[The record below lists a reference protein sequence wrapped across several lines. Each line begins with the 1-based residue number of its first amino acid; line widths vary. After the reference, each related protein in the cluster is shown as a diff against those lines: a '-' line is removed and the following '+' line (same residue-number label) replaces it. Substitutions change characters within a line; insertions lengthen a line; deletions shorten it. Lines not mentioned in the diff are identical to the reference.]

1 MPGGGKRSIIA
12 VFPSNRPY
20 ESVKPVS
27 PRPLRTLAGLAP
39 LALALGFIALPLLRA
54 LRVEAIFGP
63 NADCGGCMLR
73 SSLGHDAWLSALGLI
88 LLAASALSRAF
99 PLRLGFLLA
108 TTVLLLLMAADFAV
122 LSLLNARL
130 YLLDVFKFG
139 AEWQATLD
147 FARALLRANPVL
159 VPAAAIA
166 SLVVLVSL
174 LRPHPPQPRLGR
186 GFGLGAAGLVALALP
201 LSLAAPTHVNGDAFL
216 NLWQLH
222 RDQGVSR
229 SYSPGFVAALAERHR
244 DPPLRCE
251 AGQSRRPNVVLV
263 LWESLSMY
271 HSGLG
276 TAETSLVPEFDA
288 IARANAWFSAFHANG
303 FTTDHG
309 MIALLAGEYPV
320 PQVGRYASLQ
330 AFAGFG
336 QGERSIAR
344 QLRRSGYWSGFFTTG
359 DLGFLDKPA
368 WLGEIGFD
376 HWEGH
381 EHPFYAGMPR
391 GPFGAADDD
400 ALYRRVLQ
408 WQRQEAHSPYLAVL
422 LTVESHPPF
431 VHRSSGRLD
440 ESATF
445 VDADRAFGAF
455 YRALQADGFFEDG
468 ILIVLG
474 DHRSMTPL
482 RPQEQ
487 ARYDQSALAL
497 TPMLVAGAS
506 GLPAGEIRERFQQT
520 DLLPSLL
527 QLVQDEACHRA
538 DQGRFLRPDPQP
550 PAFVLHARG
559 DQRSR
564 IDLHHAGGSGALI
577 LRGDDS
583 AWTGTPPPD
592 ADAVADFLHAER
604 IRRGRL
610 ESDIPAIL
618 KLMGRE

>member
-1 MPGGGKRSIIA
+1 VIPLR
-12 VFPSNRPY
+12 
-20 ESVKPVS
+20 
-27 PRPLRTLAGLAP
+27 PRPLQALSSLAP
-39 LALALGFIALPLLRA
+39 LALALALLALPVLRA
-54 LRVEAIFGP
+54 LQVEAIFGP
-63 NADCGGCMLR
+63 NADCDGCMLR
-73 SSLGHDAWLSALGLI
+73 SSLGHDAWLSALGLG
-88 LLAASALSRAF
+88 LLAAAMFARRF
-99 PLRLGFLLA
+99 VLRLAGLLA
-108 TTVLLLLMAADFAV
+108 TTALLLLMAADFAI

-147 FARALLRANPVL
+147 FARALLRAHPVL
-159 VPAAAIA
+159 LPAAAIA
-166 SLVVLVSL
+166 AAAVLLAL
-174 LRPHPPQPRLGR
+174 LRPQPPQPRLGR
-186 GFGLGAAGLVALALP
+186 SLAAVALLSTALALP

-229 SYSPGFVAALAERHR
+229 NYSPGFITALAKRHR
-244 DPPLRCE
+244 APPMTCE

-276 TAETSLVPEFDA
+276 TAESSLVPEFDA
-288 IARANAWFSAFHANG
+288 IARANTWFSAFHANG

-344 QLRRSGYWSGFFTTG
+344 QLRRSGYRSGFFTTG

-368 WLGEIGFD
+368 WLGEVGFD
-376 HWEGH
+376 HWEGT
-381 EHPFYAGMPR
+381 EHPFYAGLPR
-391 GPFGAADDD
+391 GPFAAADDD

-408 WQRQEAHSPYLAVL
+408 WQREETASPYLAVL

-431 VHRSSGRLD
+431 VHRGSGRLD

-487 ARYDQSALAL
+487 ARYGESALAL

-506 GLPAGEIRERFQQT
+506 GLPAGEIRAPFQQT

-550 PAFVLHARG
+550 PSFVLHARG

-564 IDLHHAGGSGALI
+564 IDLHHASGSGALL

-583 AWTGTPPPD
+583 SWSGTLPPD
-592 ADAVADFLHAER
+592 AETIADFLHAER